1 MKHTRKNNSESKVT
15 LNVTLDADDLG
26 LIKPKTLARLSKKL
40 KVSGFRPGKIP
51 AKVAEKN
58 LDPNLLGME
67 IAEDAINKFVIDVL
81 EVEKI
86 QPLDRPKIDLKKYV
100 PNEVLE
106 FVAELDVLPEVTLG
120 DYKNLKVKKE
130 SVKVESKDID
140 SVIERMRSGMA
151 AKNEVERAAK
161 NGDEAVIDF
170 EGTKDG
176 KEVAGA
182 TGKDYPLQLGSNS
195 FIPGFEEGIV
205 GKKAGDKFDLPLTFP
220 KDYHHKPLA
229 GEKVNF
235 AVTIKKINSIDLPKL
250 DDDFAAKC
258 GPFKTVDDLKT
269 DVKRELEAQKQREL
283 DDKLKDQLIEQL
295 VKISKVPT
303 PDVLIDDQTKA
314 LERDFTQNLMYR
326 GMTLEQYLSDQSLTK
341 EDWVKNELREQAI
354 RRVQVGL
361 ALAELSKA
369 EKIEVTIDELNARL
383 DELMQQYGNDAKIR
397 EQLDTPDVRRDLAN
411 RLITEKTVDRLVDLN
426 K

>member
-15 LNVTLDADDLG
+15 LSVILDASDLE
-26 LIKPKTLARLSKKL
+26 LIKPKTIARLSKKL

-51 AKVAEKN
+51 ANVAEKN
-58 LDPNLLGME
+58 LDANLLGME
-67 IAEDAINKFVIDVL
+67 IAEDAINKFIVDVL
-81 EVEKI
+81 EAEKI
-86 QPLDRPKIDLKKYV
+86 QPLDRPKIDFKKYV
-100 PNEVLE
+100 PGEVLE
-106 FVAELDVLPEVTLG
+106 FVAELDILPEVTLG

-130 SVKVESKDID
+130 SVKID
-140 SVIERMRSGMA
+140 EKGINSVIERMRSGMA
-151 AKNEVERAAK
+151 TKNEVERAAK

-176 KEVAGA
+176 KEVPGA

-195 FIPGFEEGIV
+195 FIPGFEEGVV
-205 GKKAGDKFDLPLTFP
+205 GKKTGDKFDLPLTFP

-235 AVTIKKINSIDLPKL
+235 AVTIKKINAVELPKL
-250 DDDFAAKC
+250 DDEFAAKC
-258 GPFKTVDDLKT
+258 GPFKTVEDLKS

-295 VKISKVPT
+295 VKNSKIPT
-303 PDVLIDDQTKA
+303 PDILIDDQTKA
-314 LERDFTQNLMYR
+314 LEQDFTQNLMYR
-326 GMTLEQYLSDQSLTK
+326 GMTLDQYLSDQSLTK

-361 ALAELSKA
+361 VLAELSKA
-369 EKIEVTIDELNARL
+369 EKIEVTLDELNVRL
-383 DELMQQYGNDAKIR
+383 DELMQQYGNDQKIR
-397 EQLDTPDVRRDLAN
+397 EQLDTPEVRRDLAN
-411 RLITEKTVDRLVDLN
+411 RLITEKTVDKLVKLN